1 MGVSDM
7 TITVPEDLD
16 SEIDVLLDD
25 LPDVGGTLREMRARK
40 PAQWGMAFGSPA
52 LLLLDHALVNA
63 AFKDEAALP
72 SAEFY
77 TRTVTEVLG
86 RNIQCMQGEE
96 HRLNRALVS
105 PSFRQRLMPDLI
117 GPLLEPVAN
126 DLIDRVIDD
135 GHADLVADFTSRYP
149 FIVITRLLGL
159 PSQDEAEIKH
169 LAIAM
174 LDIQR
179 ANGEALAA
187 SRRFVEIV
195 QPVLDR
201 RRVDPTDDLI
211 STLAVTEVEGV
222 RLSDEEIFSFL
233 RLLFPAGADT
243 TYLGLGNTLHALL
256 TTPGSLDWV
265 LADPDTRCRLAA
277 EEGIRLNPPVSWI
290 VRIAPEDM
298 VWNGMAIPK
307 DAQILLGIT
316 AANRDPAVVVDP
328 DTFDPS
334 REPVNVMT
342 FGFGTHFCLG
352 AALARAELDTA
363 LRVILTRLP
372 NLRLAEPEGV
382 RITGTIHHLLRG
394 PNRLPVT
401 FG

>member
-1 MGVSDM
+1 M
-7 TITVPEDLD
+7 TFTVPDQLD
-16 SEIDVLLDD
+16 SEVDVLLDD
-25 LPDVGGTLREMRARK
+25 IADVGATLRDMRAAK
-40 PAQWGMAFGSPA
+40 PAQWGRAFGSPA
-52 LLLLDHALVNA
+52 LLLLSHELVNA

-77 TRTVTEVLG
+77 SRTVTEVLG
-86 RNIQCMQGEE
+86 RNIQCMKGEE
-96 HRLNRALVS
+96 HRMNRALVS
-105 PSFRQRLMPDLI
+105 PSFRQRLMPEII
-117 GPLLEPVAN
+117 GPLLEPIAN
-126 DLIDRVIDD
+126 ELLDRVIED

-159 PSQDEAEIKH
+159 PSGDEEEIKH
-169 LAIAM
+169 LAITM
-174 LDIQR
+174 LDIR
-179 ANGEALAA
+179 AANGAALAA

-201 RRVDPTDDLI
+201 RRADPTEDLI

-243 TYLGLGNTLHALL
+243 TYLGLGNTLHALF
-256 TTPGSLDWV
+256 TTPGSLEWV
-265 LADPDTRCRLAA
+265 LADPDTRCRVAA

-298 VWNGMAIPK
+298 MWNGIALPK
-307 DAQILLGIT
+307 DAQVLLGIT
-316 AANRDPAVVVDP
+316 AANRDPAVVADP
-328 DTFDPS
+328 DTFDPA

-342 FGFGTHFCLG
+342 FGFGAHFCLG

-363 LRVILTRLP
+363 LQVILRRLP
-372 NLRLAEPEGV
+372 NLRLAEPDGV

-394 PNRLPVT
+394 PNRLPVV